1 MEDAFRQLEK
11 LESIDNMDLDLGGGD
26 SDGDASQEQRQKKTR
41 DTAFAKAMKELNL
54 KDIASSSPP
63 ASAESEA
70 ELYKDMAEE
79 LSMAESE
86 EDLKADL
93 TLDLEDV
100 VVTSS
105 IDTNNEEFVNKAIEE
120 ALKDA
125 KDQNENVGDKEA
137 FLDNKEIMSEIEK
150 IFDRANDQLM
160 EGLEEI
166 RTEQVRRK
174 TSKNSRVCDL
184 DR

>member
-1 MEDAFRQLEK
+1 MEDAFRQLEE
-11 LESIDNMDLDLGGGD
+11 LESIDDLDLAGLGAAGD
-26 SDGDASQEQRQKKTR
+26 SQEERRKKKSDA
-41 DTAFAKAMKELNL
+41 AFAKAMEKLDL
-54 KDIASSSPP
+54 KDISANPP
-63 ASAESEA
+63 ASPESQV

-86 EDLKADL
+86 DDLVADLKS
-93 TLDLEDV
+93 DLELDGV
-100 VVTSS
+100 VAPS
-105 IDTNNEEFVNKAIEE
+105 IDAKNEEFVNKAIDE

-125 KDQNENVGDKEA
+125 KEQNADVGDKEA

-166 RTEQVRRK
+166 RTEQVSECFRWGE
-174 TSKNSRVCDL
+174 
-184 DR
+184 